1 MKQTTHISF
10 KNVDKEFY
18 LQSKRTFK
26 ELIPSLIRG
35 KKWANKLKALN
46 GVSFAISAGET
57 VGIVGHNG
65 AGKSTIMKL
74 IAGVSYT
81 SSGTV
86 SVIGR
91 VAPMI
96 ELGAGFHYDLN
107 GYENIYLNSAI
118 LGMHKKEIETQLE
131 NIIEFSEIREFLHEP
146 LKHLSTGMVMRLAFS
161 IAIHAH
167 ADIFLIDEVLAVGD
181 NEFQKKCL
189 AKLEEIKQQK
199 DTIIIF
205 ISHDQEAVQQFC
217 ERAILLEKGE
227 VVSDGTPVEVF
238 GKYAEN

>member
-1 MKQTTHISF
+1 
-10 KNVDKEFY
+10 
-18 LQSKRTFK
+18 
-26 ELIPSLIRG
+26 
-35 KKWANKLKALN
+35 
-46 GVSFAISAGET
+46 
-57 VGIVGHNG
+57 
-65 AGKSTIMKL
+65 
-74 IAGVSYT
+74 
-81 SSGTV
+81 
-86 SVIGR
+86 
-91 VAPMI
+91 
-96 ELGAGFHYDLN
+96 
-107 GYENIYLNSAI
+107 
-118 LGMHKKEIETQLE
+118 MHKQEIETQLD